1 MLPDYYS
8 YTATFT
14 PDEDGWLVEFPDLER
29 CATNADSL
37 EEAIVQANNI
47 LEDYIAFLE
56 RNNRP
61 IPEPTPYDDIELP
74 KNGSKQRI
82 VVLMR
87 EARLRWRDKKVKRTI
102 TIPAWIDQI
111 ANAEGINLSLV
122 LQETLTR
129 RFKRKNTSNSKIRT
143 ATA

>member
-14 PDEDGWLVEFPDLER
+14 QDEDGWLVEFPDLER
-29 CATNADSL
+29 CTTNADSL

-47 LEDYIAFLE
+47 LEDYIALLE

-82 VVLMR
+82 VVVMR
-87 EARLRWRDKKVKRTI
+87 EARLRWLDKR
-102 TIPAWIDQI
+102 
-111 ANAEGINLSLV
+111 L
-122 LQETLTR
+122 
-129 RFKRKNTSNSKIRT
+129 
-143 ATA
+143 